1 MEKINS
7 HEANSKKVITL
18 ILILSATLTTEV
30 FSGVNRSKESNDID
44 FVVAE
49 HKQIEGYES
58 LVIEIKGLKE
68 DLEQTKR
75 EINEKL
81 AYQMKCNEKALD
93 SVNTTIA
100 GASYALIVFTIIIA
114 VVGIGLGFYITLVE
128 RKVRNLTNENKSIL
142 ETHIKIKDDV
152 EKLDG
157 HIKRN
162 MAQLYDDLK
171 KEETKV
177 YVQRLVKVPKDIAN
191 LADFLASRDIPIE
204 FFPELKEAYKS
215 LSEIISEDAK
225 PYEGLYQMLFFQ
237 HFPSLA
243 IFDNELQDGIEKAYS
258 GLMQSSFENDII
270 KSSREFITVCIDGD
284 ILNYREKIKK
294 YFDALQKSR
303 YAGYK
308 ELHREIYRTLS
319 TKENRFNLYSILHS
333 EAKLKEI
340 AKIYGQFMLADYKD
354 ASGNTDS
361 DKLVLK
367 EIQEEDEPKGDKKR

>member
-1 MEKINS
+1 MENINS
-7 HEANSKKVITL
+7 HEANLKKVIIL
-18 ILILSATLTTEV
+18 IFILSATMTTEV
-30 FSGVNRSKESNDID
+30 FSGVNSSKESNDIN
-44 FVVAE
+44 FVLAE
-49 HKQIEGYES
+49 HKQIEGYEP
-58 LVIEIKGLKE
+58 LVIEINGLKE

-93 SVNTTIA
+93 SVNTTIS

-128 RKVRNLTNENKSIL
+128 RKVRNLTNENKFIL
-142 ETHIKIKDDV
+142 ETHLKIKDDV
-152 EKLDG
+152 ERLDG

-177 YVQRLVKVPKDIAN
+177 YMQRLVKVPKDIIN

-215 LSEIISEDAK
+215 LPKDTLQYPEFYNGI
-225 PYEGLYQMLFFQ
+225 YRRLFFQ

-258 GLMQSSFENDII
+258 GLIESSFENDII
-270 KSSREFITVCIDGD
+270 KTSREFIMVCIKEH
-284 ILNYREKIKK
+284 ILNYSEKIKK
-294 YFDALQKSR
+294 YFTALSR
-303 YAGYK
+303 SKYK
-308 ELHREIYRTLS
+308 KYSELHRKIYEALS
-319 TKENRFNLYSILHS
+319 TKENRFNFYSILHS
-333 EAKLKEI
+333 ESELQEI
-340 AKIYGQFMLADYKD
+340 SKIYGQHMLTDYKD
-354 ASGNTDS
+354 ASGNTES
-361 DKLVLK
+361 QKLVLEEIAREVEQEKK
-367 EIQEEDEPKGDKKR
+367 E